1 MGHGLLTPSY
11 ILSVIVKLKPPKL
24 LNFLHGQAREN
35 RSASLE
41 RAPFKLLNLPSF
53 KCLKLTKIYL
63 LKDAKFY
70 RPLYCGGTNLPQPPP
85 PPHTTPPPTT
95 NTTIPASIIFSSF
108 AELYLCSFY
117 TYHSQTWQ
125 VHLFPDVFFFPVV
138 AHVKS

>member
-53 KCLKLTKIYL
+53 YCLKLTKIYL
-63 LKDAKFY
+63 LKDTKFY
-70 RPLYCGGTNLPQPPP
+70 RPLYCGGTNLPQPN
-85 PPHTTPPPTT
+85 HHHPPTT
-95 NTTIPASIIFSSF
+95 TTTIPASIIFSSF

-125 VHLFPDVFFFPVV
+125 VHLFFFFSSSGPCQ
-138 AHVKS
+138 KLK